1 MFGWSIFFDWL
12 DVVYH
17 AHFTFTDIEN
27 DTQHMR
33 GKVLYQRLAFL
44 YPHRYRK

>member
-17 AHFTFTDIEN
+17 AHFAFTDIEN
-27 DTQHMR
+27 DTQ
-33 GKVLYQRLAFL
+33 Q
-44 YPHRYRK
+44 

>member
-12 DVVYH
+12 YVVYH

-27 DTQHMR
+27 DTWQEECKEFNENR
-33 GKVLYQRLAFL
+33 EFNEFNNV
-44 YPHRYRK
+44 YP